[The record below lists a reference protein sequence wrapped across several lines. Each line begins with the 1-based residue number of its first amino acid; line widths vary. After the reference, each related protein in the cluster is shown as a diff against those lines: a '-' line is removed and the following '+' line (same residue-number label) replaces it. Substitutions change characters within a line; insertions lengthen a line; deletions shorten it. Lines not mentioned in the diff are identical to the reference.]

1 MLLLQKTILEMIARG
16 DPLKLTMEQLC
27 LQIEARITEA
37 LCSIVATDVAGLLQT
52 IAAPGLS
59 DEFKALIDGVPAGP
73 MAGLCGS
80 AVFHNQPVSV
90 TDIATDPRWEI
101 VRPEALHAGLAAC
114 WSNPIVGSSG
124 MVLGAFALYFREA
137 RGPSEVEQEIV
148 RACLDL
154 AAIALE
160 RQARV
165 YRLIPALLRAGMHC
179 STPFPCALRHEFH
192 PANSVIGFLSGGL
205 APLACSH
212 QSG

>member
-1 MLLLQKTILEMIARG
+1 
-16 DPLKLTMEQLC
+16 
-27 LQIEARITEA
+27 
-37 LCSIVATDVAGLLQT
+37 
-52 IAAPGLS
+52 
-59 DEFKALIDGVPAGP
+59 
-73 MAGLCGS
+73 
-80 AVFHNQPVSV
+80 
-90 TDIATDPRWEI
+90 
-101 VRPEALHAGLAAC
+101 
-114 WSNPIVGSSG
+114 

-205 APLACSH
+205 APLACSDRKSTRLNSSH
-212 QSG
+212 